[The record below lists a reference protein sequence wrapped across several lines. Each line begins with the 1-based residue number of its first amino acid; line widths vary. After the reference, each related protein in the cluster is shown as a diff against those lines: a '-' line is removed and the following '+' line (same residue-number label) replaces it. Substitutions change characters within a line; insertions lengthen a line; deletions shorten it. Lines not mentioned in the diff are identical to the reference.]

1 MTTRNKHYALLAGV
15 ALFAG
20 AGGLLAGRAMDR
32 NQPAEAAAEAGEH
45 AEEGE
50 EGHAE
55 ENPLAL
61 DDARIRAAGIEL
73 VRAEDGQVA
82 EEFIAQGTVAPTA
95 TGQAVLTA
103 GAPGRIVSLRKRLGD
118 PVGQGEVVATL
129 SSGEAATLTA
139 NVGTAQ
145 ARARLA
151 AAEFARERRLFQER
165 VTARADLERA
175 QAELEAAN
183 AEVSGARAA
192 AATAGA
198 TGGQLAVRSPTSGR
212 VTEVAAVLGSFVQPE
227 AELFRIADP
236 SAIQIEAA
244 LPVAEAARVAAGTPA
259 IVELPGGDE
268 IPARVRAVTPT
279 ADLASRAATVVLDLS
294 TGPQG
299 LRPGQFVRVRL
310 RLAGAEAS
318 AGVIVPA
325 DAVQSIEGRDTVFV
339 RTREGFA
346 PRAVVV
352 ARRSGARA
360 LITEGLRPGETVAGR
375 NAFLLKAELAK
386 GEAGDDH

>member
-1 MTTRNKHYALLAGV
+1 MTDRNKRYALLAGV
-15 ALFAG
+15 ALIA
-20 AGGLLAGRAMDR
+20 ATGGLLAGRALDDNR
-32 NQPAEAAAEAGEH
+32 PIEAAAEQGENVEAGEEEH
-45 AEEGE
+45 AEGE
-50 EGHAE
+50 
-55 ENPLAL
+55 PLAL
-61 DDARIRAAGIEL
+61 DEARIRAAGIEL
-73 VRAEDGQVA
+73 VRVEQGQVA
-82 EEFIAQGTVAPTA
+82 EEFIAQGTVAPTT

-103 GAPGRIVSLRKRLGD
+103 GAPGRIVAINKRLGD
-118 PVGQGEVVATL
+118 PVGAGEVVATL

-139 NVGTAQ
+139 NLGTAQ

-175 QAELEAAN
+175 QAELDAAN
-183 AEVSGARAA
+183 AEVAGARTA

-198 TGGQLAVRSPTSGR
+198 TGGRLAVRSPVSGR
-212 VTEVAAVLGSFVQPE
+212 VTTVSAVLGSFVQPE

-236 SAIQIEAA
+236 NAIQVEAA
-244 LPVAEAARVAAGTPA
+244 IPVAQSARVAPGTPA
-259 IVELPGGDE
+259 VVELTGGGE
-268 IPARVRAVTPT
+268 LPAVVRAVTPT
-279 ADLASRAATVVLDLS
+279 ADLASRSATIVLDLS
-294 TGPQG
+294 TGRQG

-318 AGVIVPA
+318 EGVVVPA
-325 DAVQSIEGRDTVFV
+325 DAIQSVEGRDTVFV
-339 RTREGFA
+339 RTREGFE
-346 PRAVVV
+346 PRPVVV

-360 LITEGLRPGETVAGR
+360 VISDGLRPGETVAGR

>member
-20 AGGLLAGRAMDR
+20 AGGLLAGRALDG
-32 NQPAEAAAEAGEH
+32 NQAGEAAAEA
-45 AEEGE
+45 GE

-61 DDARIRAAGIEL
+61 DEARIRAAGIAL
-73 VRAEDGQVA
+73 ARAEAGEVA

-103 GAPGRIVSLRKRLGD
+103 GALGKIVSLRKRLGD

-129 SSGEAATLTA
+129 ASGEAATLTA
-139 NVGTAQ
+139 NLGTAQ

-151 AAEFARERRLFQER
+151 AAEFARERRLFEER
-165 VTARADLERA
+165 VTALADLERA
-175 QAELEAAN
+175 QAELAAAN
-183 AEVSGARAA
+183 AEVAGARAA

-198 TGGQLAVRSPTSGR
+198 SGGQLAVRSPTSGR
-212 VTEVAAVLGSFVQPE
+212 VTAVAAVLGSFVQPE

-259 IVELPGGDE
+259 TVELPSGDE